1 MGDNG
6 NLKPPINKRP
16 TEEQREI
23 RLKGG
28 IASGKARRIK
38 KTMKE
43 IANSLLNNKISDE
56 RLVQRILDLF
66 PEAQKDDMQ
75 IQTAMLVAQISKALK
90 GDSKAFEVVRD
101 TSGQKPV
108 DRQEIGFAG
117 TDRVEIKIDG
127 EDVE

>member
-23 RLKGG
+23 RLKAG

-56 RLVQRILDLF
+56 RLVQRILELF

-108 DRQEIGFAG
+108 DRQEIG
-117 TDRVEIKIDG
+117 
-127 EDVE
+127 